1 MPLILT
7 NNSNSHKCS
16 PFYLRGSWNSA
27 SSLCK
32 LYRVKSEASRNQVA
46 SGRSN
51 YFPYT
56 TLSLVRFNALLSTVS
71 ENPLWTA
78 FTFSSKKSLQSL
90 NYMLVCADAPINTE
104 VKSDQ
109 LSCFQLS
116 SQIKDLTILVEEN
129 KNTFLP
135 KYFSQEQ
142 ETFSSSTVRDQG

>member
-1 MPLILT
+1 
-7 NNSNSHKCS
+7 
-16 PFYLRGSWNSA
+16 
-27 SSLCK
+27 
-32 LYRVKSEASRNQVA
+32 
-46 SGRSN
+46 
-51 YFPYT
+51 
-56 TLSLVRFNALLSTVS
+56 
-71 ENPLWTA
+71 
-78 FTFSSKKSLQSL
+78 
-90 NYMLVCADAPINTE
+90 MLVCADAPINTE